1 MKKLLLII
9 IGILSLALT
18 GCKEDI
24 VSSLFTDDGE
34 IKAGDP
40 VMFTTYIPGKP
51 VTRAMTESQFNARM
65 DSFRA
70 VAADYEFTV
79 EMYEEGNETALGS
92 STYLPTPDASNT
104 TGYDTDGTLVVKPG
118 TDPLYW
124 PGNKKAYGFKAW
136 AHKTDLDKVQTD
148 AEKLFQQ
155 DFLMG
160 YGFLPIWNPD
170 ATPEAAPKYDEDGL
184 NFLTPNGWR
193 TGNESLGMNSI
204 EAYKK
209 IPLYMK
215 HQRAKIT
222 VILKAGEG
230 VDRKS
235 LAFATAA
242 TNIQTVINSYKMDG
256 TTKVKTEIQ
265 PFAEEETINYGTDV
279 SPVNVSSTKYT
290 AIVEPWDYLQGAAS
304 DVIAEIHLSKQHFTF
319 YAGNDSE
326 YKNYNV
332 TSVPTEGATGY
343 DTYKAAKEQ
352 MSNYNLTAGK
362 HLTIVVTLSRD
373 TRKIVITA
381 YVEDWDETVTSSVVD
396 DYGMTVNPTPINSRA
411 DLIAFLKDPEQNKP
425 GNVAIIVPNS
435 INLEKTDDGNDDSWG
450 NYIKDLNC
458 TLNMAGATFY
468 TNHRLFSNI
477 TSTGSLINGTVCVG
491 NAQVESALSP
501 TNYGTIDRID
511 VLPKTAT
518 TAVNNHS
525 SGKATRAGL
534 VVDNYGTIT
543 SCKSELPVQGTADF
557 DGLVGGIAARS
568 VYASGASPKMPVI
581 DGCTVNA
588 RVDGTLGASTSPK
601 TKGGG
606 IVGEAVG
613 RVTNNTFE
621 YGVTLLQ
628 SKTILAQNI
637 VYQKADQKNADNQA
651 YSIRAY
657 NNAWPTKAENPLDG
671 GNVPNTNA
679 ASTKYDAVIDCQ
691 DELAYILE
699 TTSYNKLDKTYRISN
714 DFTLSG
720 WDKGK
725 VNTVFNNTGGGVL
738 FKLDGNNKTITTD
751 GMLFSNIM
759 NDIWDLTIA
768 LSTNLIVT
776 STDGND
782 AIAALGFSVSGFR
795 NETTNELETTPTLS
809 NIQVKGG
816 NYRMQAATVGG
827 IVVWAFNGATI
838 ENCKC
843 KAILQVWMDGELTQ
857 GVRKY
862 SGGIVACAVDATIT
876 RCQFYTKDINT
887 LFRNK
892 AATYNGEVVKE
903 TTASTGF
910 YYGGILGGT
919 TTWEN
924 VATATPSV
932 KITDC
937 YSWYGTDLNSQ
948 DSHNN
953 NYQGAIVGYSQYTP
967 TTGSTT
973 DFVSG
978 LAEGCEGN
986 WWSNTSDGIGTH
998 VTGKTVEQILG
1009 KPNSVIPSEDLS
1021 F

>member
-1 MKKLLLII
+1 MRKYVYI
-9 IGILSLALT
+9 IGVLAVMLSTA

-24 VSSLFTDDGE
+24 VTSLFTDDSE
-34 IKAGDP
+34 VKAGDP
-40 VMFTTYIPGKP
+40 VMFTTYVPGKP
-51 VTRAMTESQFNARM
+51 VTRAMTQEQFTARM
-65 DSFRA
+65 DSFLA

-79 EMYEEGNETALGS
+79 EMYEEGNGTALGS
-92 STYLPTPDASNT
+92 GTYLPTPASNS
-104 TGYDTDGTLVVKPG
+104 TGYAADGTLTAKAG
-118 TDPLYW
+118 EASLYW
-124 PGNKKAYGFKAW
+124 PSTKKAYGFKAW
-136 AHKTDLDKVQTD
+136 AHNTPLEDDQTD
-148 AEKLFQQ
+148 AAKLFRQ
-155 DFLMG
+155 DYVMG
-160 YGFLPIWNPD
+160 YGFLPIWNGD
-170 ATPEAAPKYDEDGL
+170 ATPPAPKYDEDGL
-184 NFLTPNGWR
+184 NFLTPKQWKDE
-193 TGNESLGMNSI
+193 NETLGMNTD

-230 VDRKS
+230 VDRS
-235 LAFATAA
+235 DLAFATAA
-242 TNIQTVINSYKMDG
+242 TNIKMEINSHKTVG
-256 TTKVKTEIQ
+256 ESKVTTKIH
-265 PFAEEETINYGTDV
+265 PFAEEEIINYGTEAEHDD
-279 SPVNVSSTKYT
+279 VSSTKYT

-304 DVIAEIHLSKQHFTF
+304 DVIADIHLSKQHFTF

-326 YKNYNV
+326 YTNYSVSPAPSEDAEGYTAYKN
-332 TSVPTEGATGY
+332 
-343 DTYKAAKEQ
+343 AKDH
-352 MSNYNLTAGK
+352 MNNYNLTAGK
-362 HLTIVVTLSRD
+362 HLTITATLSRD

-381 YVEDWDETVTSSVVD
+381 YIEDWDETVTSSVVD
-396 DYGMTVNPTPINSRA
+396 DYGQTVTPTPITTRA
-411 DLIAFLKDPEQNKP
+411 DLIAFLNNPEQNKP

-477 TSTGSLINGTVCVG
+477 NSTGSLINGTVCVG

-557 DGLVGGIAARS
+557 DGFVGGIAARS

-601 TKGGG
+601 SKGGG

-628 SKTILAQNI
+628 YKTILAQNI

-699 TTSYNKLDKTYRISN
+699 TTSYNQLDKTYRISN

-720 WDKGK
+720 WNKGK

-768 LSTNLIVT
+768 LSKNLIVT

-782 AIAALGFSVSGFR
+782 AIAALGFSVSGFK

-892 AATYNGEVVKE
+892 AATHDGEVDKE
-903 TTASTGF
+903 KTASAGF